1 MNNPLVDPPLKR
13 FRFDDHDYTVAESV
27 MLDEDDESSSCS
39 FSSTSS
45 GFMNPSESTT
55 LVLSGSQQSTAAQQK
70 KRRQRLTHLTPDE
83 KLQRRKLK
91 NRVAAQ
97 SARDRKKA
105 RMEEL
110 EESLAKLQK
119 DNEKLMKENKMLKN
133 TARKLLEQN
142 RKLLEAKKSSVMSV
156 GATSKSALTMNEV
169 DGSAVDAAS
178 FSVIVDK
185 PSLQPLLI
193 APPSFLDSASSLIN
207 PATANPT
214 TTAIESTPLGAPLG
228 HVDSQQIATAFGF
241 AQLDSNYTEDVVE
254 TTWSANSFSNYK
266 FSDLVK
272 STSSSSLSPEPL
284 IECAETSSIVDDL
297 VSLATTSSAPTG
309 SGDNELSE
317 IFNTIDNLVI
327 EFDSSVFEEFLNEQQ
342 SQFNSSTFNLVVS
355 K

>member
-45 GFMNPSESTT
+45 GFMNPSESST
-55 LVLSGSQQSTAAQQK
+55 LLLAGQQSTTSQQQK
-70 KRRQRLTHLTPDE
+70 KRRQRLTHLTAEE

-142 RKLLEAKKSSVMSV
+142 RKLLEAKKTTTSSVMSV

-169 DGSAVDAAS
+169 DGSAAS
-178 FSVIVDK
+178 A
-185 PSLQPLLI
+185 PSASLPWTQLR
-193 APPSFLDSASSLIN
+193 SASS
-207 PATANPT
+207 
-214 TTAIESTPLGAPLG
+214 
-228 HVDSQQIATAFGF
+228 
-241 AQLDSNYTEDVVE
+241 
-254 TTWSANSFSNYK
+254 
-266 FSDLVK
+266 
-272 STSSSSLSPEPL
+272 STSRLSSRSSSLLQVFLTALLVLSTQQPRPQQPQSNRRRSEFLLAML
-284 IECAETSSIVDDL
+284 IANKLRQRLGLPNSTRITLRTSSKRHGRRTH
-297 VSLATTSSAPTG
+297 LAITNFPT
-309 SGDNELSE
+309 
-317 IFNTIDNLVI
+317 
-327 EFDSSVFEEFLNEQQ
+327 
-342 SQFNSSTFNLVVS
+342 
-355 K
+355 